1 MMADKIESLAEARQK
16 KGWAQKEIKEFANRR
31 SKELKEVSPDVD
43 EPDYYASG
51 TQKTIEDIC
60 DDGKE
65 D

>member
-1 MMADKIESLAEARQK
+1 MADKIESLTRARKK
-16 KGWAQKEIKEFANRR
+16 KGWTQKEIKEFANRR
-31 SKELKEVSPDVD
+31 SKELKEISPNVD

-51 TQKTIEDIC
+51 IQKRIEDIC